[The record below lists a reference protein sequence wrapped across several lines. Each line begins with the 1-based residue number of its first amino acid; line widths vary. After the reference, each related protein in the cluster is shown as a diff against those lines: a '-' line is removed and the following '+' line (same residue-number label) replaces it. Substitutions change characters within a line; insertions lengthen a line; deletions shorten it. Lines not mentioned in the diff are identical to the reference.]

1 MALDWQG
8 AVDAALEELPELRVD
23 RAELSAYAASREG
36 ARPEHAADLILAW
49 ASARGDAAALRR
61 LETLCAGD
69 VAAAARKV
77 DRSPAF
83 LDELRQAVRVR
94 LLVGAEGQ
102 PPRIAEYAGRGPLR
116 AWVGVAALRL
126 ALNLRR
132 AAAPAAAREEV
143 LTELI
148 GREQDP
154 ELRRLKTMYRA
165 EFREALE
172 EALAA
177 LSDRDRALLRLGY
190 VDGLKLAQI
199 ARLYG
204 VHESTASRWLAA
216 AASNAGK
223 ETQRRLVAR
232 LSLSSSAVDSIG
244 RMVLSNL
251 DLSIARIL
259 R

>member
-1 MALDWQG
+1 
-8 AVDAALEELPELRVD
+8 
-23 RAELSAYAASREG
+23 
-36 ARPEHAADLILAW
+36 
-49 ASARGDAAALRR
+49 
-61 LETLCAGD
+61 
-69 VAAAARKV
+69 
-77 DRSPAF
+77 
-83 LDELRQAVRVR
+83 VR

-223 ETQRRLVAR
+223 ETQQRLVAR